1 MLLPFCVLVLQ
12 LGHTVQDFL
21 AKSKVKTIVS
31 TWEYVA
37 AQKIVNYLRKKTNKQ
52 QTFILNQN
60 LFCVL
65 NLPRKLMSTEY
76 AFVLYLNG
84 SIFNSNNLKGC

>member
-12 LGHTVQDFL
+12 LGHIVQDFL

-37 AQKIVNYLRKKTNKQ
+37 AQKIV
-52 QTFILNQN
+52 
-60 LFCVL
+60 
-65 NLPRKLMSTEY
+65 KLTT
-76 AFVLYLNG
+76 
-84 SIFNSNNLKGC
+84 

>member
-37 AQKIVNYLRKKTNKQ
+37 AQKIV
-52 QTFILNQN
+52 
-60 LFCVL
+60 
-65 NLPRKLMSTEY
+65 KLTT
-76 AFVLYLNG
+76 
-84 SIFNSNNLKGC
+84 